1 MMIMTALMNCRLF
14 NGAAI
19 YSRSYRALNPNG
31 KMFKEWLIRMDLEE
45 YVVTYF
51 KVLSNQWPG

>member
-1 MMIMTALMNCRLF
+1 MTALMNCRLF